1 MTERKR
7 SKAEERAFARFNDS
21 LTELDALRRTMQL
34 EFARLRLENVPP
46 AWASIETR
54 HPVRPKKVRIN
65 ATYDAEVA
73 GFFRSMGHG
82 YQARMNAVLRT
93 FMKAVVSKEIL
104 THGDRD
110 RNGDQIWGLPDRG
123 K

>member
-46 AWASIETR
+46 AWASVETR

-82 YQARMNAVLRT
+82 YQARMNAVLRAY
-93 FMKAVVSKEIL
+93 MLAIQSREISSRKNEDWM
-104 THGDRD
+104 G
-110 RNGDQIWGLPDRG
+110 NEI
-123 K
+123 